1 MKNYLDY
8 RDSAK
13 TILVQGWTKRLI
25 EQKNSP
31 KPDTPVSLL
40 YLQQRYHFNSVVKNI
55 TFLVNG
61 ADSIGYHMEK
71 HWILNIKKI

>member
-1 MKNYLDY
+1 MKNCLDY

-13 TILVQGWTKRLI
+13 AILVEGWTKRLI

-31 KPDTPVSLL
+31 KTDIPVSLL

-55 TFLVNG
+55 IFLVNG
-61 ADSIGYHMEK
+61 ADSIGYHLEK
-71 HWILNIKKI
+71 H

>member
-13 TILVQGWTKRLI
+13 AILVQGWTKRLI

-31 KPDTPVSLL
+31 KTDIPMSLL
-40 YLQQRYHFNSVVKNI
+40 YLQQRYHFNSAVKNI
-55 TFLVNG
+55 IFLISG
-61 ADSIGYHMEK
+61 AGSIGYHTEK
-71 HWILNIKKI
+71 H